1 MERRWSPGRSVNIA
15 LRGVRAPALW
25 YGPFGACKGDSR
37 AWPALAWASE
47 NRWSSR
53 CAARA
58 CGSIGDGESVQVRRQ
73 RLYLPG
79 DVIVVRRR
87 DHWNVHRFLGY
98 APSVHGLVA
107 LTQADDA
114 SERDPAALASAI
126 VGRARCD
133 VRASDRLAALG
144 KYARAMILRVAGVD
158 R

>member
-1 MERRWSPGRSVNIA
+1 MAGLGLGHGESLEFSV
-15 LRGVRAPALW
+15 RGECMRA
-25 YGPFGACKGDSR
+25 FR
-37 AWPALAWASE
+37 
-47 NRWSSR
+47 
-53 CAARA
+53 
-58 CGSIGDGESVQVRRQ
+58 DGQSVQVRRQ

-114 SERDPAALASAI
+114 AERDPAALVSAI
-126 VGRARCD
+126 VGRARCE
-133 VRASDRLAALG
+133 VRAPERLAALG
-144 KYARAMILRVAGVD
+144 KYARAVILRVAGVD

>member
-1 MERRWSPGRSVNIA
+1 LAGLGLGHGESLEFSV
-15 LRGVRAPALW
+15 RGECMRA
-25 YGPFGACKGDSR
+25 FR
-37 AWPALAWASE
+37 
-47 NRWSSR
+47 
-53 CAARA
+53 
-58 CGSIGDGESVQVRRQ
+58 DGQSVQVRRQ

-107 LTQADDA
+107 LTQADDEA
-114 SERDPAALASAI
+114 AERDPAALVSAI
-126 VGRARCD
+126 VGRATCE
-133 VRASDRLAALG
+133 VRAPERLAALG

>member
-1 MERRWSPGRSVNIA
+1 MAGLGLGHGESLEFSV
-15 LRGVRAPALW
+15 RGECMRA
-25 YGPFGACKGDSR
+25 FR
-37 AWPALAWASE
+37 
-47 NRWSSR
+47 
-53 CAARA
+53 
-58 CGSIGDGESVQVRRQ
+58 DGQSVQVRRQ

-107 LTQADDA
+107 LTQADDEA
-114 SERDPAALASAI
+114 AERDPAALASAI
-126 VGRARCD
+126 VGRATCE
-133 VRASDRLAALG
+133 VRAPERLAALG

>member
-1 MERRWSPGRSVNIA
+1 MAGLGLGHGESVEFS
-15 LRGVRAPALW
+15 VR
-25 YGPFGACKGDSR
+25 GACM
-37 AWPALAWASE
+37 
-47 NRWSSR
+47 
-53 CAARA
+53 
-58 CGSIGDGESVQVRRQ
+58 GSIGDGESVQVRRQ

-126 VGRARCD
+126 VGRAMCE
-133 VRASDRLAALG
+133 VRALERLAALG
-144 KYARAMILRVAGVD
+144 KYARAVILRVAGVD